1 MLYVAIGHVCQDIV
15 PGGKALGGTVTYSSL
30 TARALGWRAA
40 IVTRAHAELD
50 LSQLGDVDCARLPDD
65 RTTTFE
71 NIYSPAG
78 RVQVLHAA
86 AGAIHADNVPPH
98 LRRADVVHLAPIANE
113 VDPAVASA
121 FEGALVGVT
130 PQGWLRQWD
139 ASGRVSSRELRS
151 AEAVL
156 GRSGAVV
163 TSIADVAGD
172 WARIES
178 WAAIA
183 PVLVATQGRDGCV
196 VYERGAGDR
205 RATRVPA
212 PAVVEVD
219 PTGAG
224 DIFAAAFF
232 MFLRESGDPLVAA
245 RFANCVA
252 SRSVTRPGLAG
263 VPTPQEVKDC
273 SSGA

>member
-15 PGGKALGGTVTYSSL
+15 PGGRALGGSVTYASL

-40 IVTRAHAELD
+40 VVTRARAELD
-50 LSQLGDVDCARLPDD
+50 LSRLGDVDCVRLPDD
-65 RTTTFE
+65 HTTTFE

-78 RVQVLHAA
+78 RIQVLHAA
-86 AGAIHADNVPPH
+86 AGAIRADDVPLY

-113 VDPAVASA
+113 VDPDLVGA

-139 ASGRVSSRELRS
+139 ASGRVSPRELRS
-151 AEAVL
+151 AEAIL

-172 WARIES
+172 WTRIES

-183 PVLVATQGRDGCV
+183 PVLVATQGRAGCV
-196 VYERGAGDR
+196 VYTRGAEER

-212 PAVVEVD
+212 PAVVEVE

-232 MFLRESGDPLVAA
+232 ISLRESGDPLAAA

-263 VPTPQEVKDC
+263 VPTPQEVRDC
-273 SSGA
+273 SG